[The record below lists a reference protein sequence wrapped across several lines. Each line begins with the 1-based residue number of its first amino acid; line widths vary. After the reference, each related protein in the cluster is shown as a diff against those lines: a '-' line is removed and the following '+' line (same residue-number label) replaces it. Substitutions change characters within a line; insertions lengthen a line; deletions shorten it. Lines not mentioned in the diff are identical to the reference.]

1 MMSFFETFP
10 IFFFF
15 LLAFF
20 FVALSCAYFIW
31 RETTATDT
39 GDASADTNK
48 LWTGSGDKI

>member
-1 MMSFFETFP
+1 MSFFETFP

-31 RETTATDT
+31 RETTATDS
-39 GDASADTNK
+39 GDTKK
-48 LWTGSGDKI
+48 LWNGSVDKI